1 MDTQLLERIF
11 KLREHQ
17 TTPLREMSAGLVTF
31 LTMAYILFVQPA
43 VLSTDFSG
51 EPTGLDPGAV
61 LLATCL
67 ASAFA
72 TFLMG
77 VIAKLP
83 IALAPGMGQNFFFVS
98 VVVALTARGF
108 DSPWQTAL
116 GIVFVA
122 GLIFLLLTF
131 FGLREAILHS
141 LSPSLRSAVAVGIGM
156 FIAFIGLQNG
166 GLVTDAPALVT
177 LNVSHFRSIDGAV
190 FWTGLIVT
198 LILMT
203 RQVPGAILIGIVCAT
218 IVASASGKLQ
228 YHGILDF
235 PTIKEPAAFAFN
247 LSHVFSLACLPF
259 IVVFVFMD
267 VFDTMGTLVG
277 VTQQANLQEDGTI
290 PQLRQAMTAD
300 ALGTV
305 VGAALGTSTVTSYI
319 ESAAGVQQ
327 GGRTGLT
334 AVTVAVLFLLALP
347 FSPLIMTIG
356 TYPPI
361 TAPALVC
368 VGAMMFRNAKSID
381 WSDETES
388 IPAFMII
395 LGIPLFFSIAD
406 GMALGF
412 VVWALLKLARG
423 RFDKATW
430 PMCVLA
436 AVIAIYFL
444 SIRVQM

>member
-1 MDTQLLERIF
+1 VLNRFFRLQEN
-11 KLREHQ
+11 Q
-17 TTPLREMSAGLVTF
+17 TTVPREVSAGLVTF

-77 VIAKLP
+77 VLAKLP
-83 IALAPGMGQNFFFVS
+83 IALAPGMGQNFFFVA
-98 VVVALTARGF
+98 VVMALTAQGF

-131 FGLREAILHS
+131 VGLREAILHS

-156 FIAFIGLQNG
+156 FIAFIGLKNG
-166 GLVTDAPALVT
+166 GLISDAPALVA
-177 LNVSHFRSIDGAV
+177 LNAGHFRSIDAAV

-198 LILMT
+198 LILMA
-203 RQVPGAILIGIVCAT
+203 RQVPGAILVGIVCAT
-218 IVASASGKLQ
+218 VVASAGGKLQ
-228 YHGILDF
+228 YHGIVDF
-235 PTIKEPAAFAFN
+235 PTINEPAAFAFR
-247 LSHVFSLACLPF
+247 LQDVFSMACLPF

-277 VTQQANLQEDGTI
+277 VTQQANLQQDGNI
-290 PQLRQAMTAD
+290 PRLREAMLSD
-300 ALGTV
+300 SLGTV
-305 VGAALGTSTVTSYI
+305 AGAALGTSTVTSYI

-361 TAPALVC
+361 TAPALVV
-368 VGAMMFRNAKSID
+368 VGAMMFRNAGSIE

-388 IPAFMII
+388 IPAFLII

-412 VVWALLKLARG
+412 VVWPLLKLARG
-423 RFDKATW
+423 QFDGATRR
-430 PMCVLA
+430 MCVLA
-436 AVIAIYFL
+436 AAIVIYFL
-444 SIRVQM
+444 AIRMHM